1 MGYFS
6 ELDIELRESQ
16 KQFIV
21 IVDGQIASEPISEL
35 DALTLA
41 SHIDSMDIE
50 VVDVDFL
57 RRENADYHRDLY

>member
-16 KQFIV
+16 KQYVV
-21 IVDGQIASEPISEL
+21 IVDGQIASDPIDEF
-35 DALTLA
+35 DALKLA

-50 VVDVDFL
+50 IVDVDFL